1 MRRVANDQLTLQINK
16 INLTSD
22 NDRLRYNQRE
32 RGKSVDVTVI
42 DANGASPYDLTG
54 KKLQFVDE
62 KEGHKIILDDGSAPD
77 SGGKFVVTDTK
88 NGKFTYTFV
97 DQTYQRTG
105 IAHFEF
111 ITDSEHIDAS
121 SNFEIE
127 IDNGVNLTAANESYL
142 SSMAAMEDHLN
153 SAIKNATNSINQ
165 INASTEDAK
174 KYANDTLSSLQSTY
188 NSTIGGFKKQLD
200 TFTSTASQKVSDLAK
215 QADSALSD
223 WNTQKAAIQKT
234 ADDQIAAIKDTDKQ
248 AIDAA
253 VKSITDKRDQA
264 LSEANTNFTNKLNSI
279 QSDYDNWKTKTV
291 ADFDKAVSPIKEQID
306 QNNQKLSETQQQV
319 KAAIEQMQKVEQT
332 FSQVDFTKFAH
343 ISDVYTKAEVDA
355 KLKTAGK
362 VKTVNN
368 QAPDSNGNISLPQP
382 DMSAYETKEDSKR
395 DHYLKTEVD
404 AKLTKY
410 MDKRTWTESDG
421 TYEQMIAWSKAHPN
435 TVIEYQDPTSAIIDG
450 KRVTIDD
457 LKNAIDSIESALGNK
472 ANSSDLTNYLLKSD
486 AASTYATKSDLA
498 NAGKVKTVNN
508 QAPDAN
514 GNIAIDIPVPD
525 MSSYAKQSDLSPINQ
540 DIAVLKKE
548 LPVKLTQAQFNGLKT
563 KEKDVLYEITD
574 G

>member
-42 DANGASPYDLTG
+42 DANGASTYDLTG

-343 ISDVYTKAEVDA
+343 ISDVYTKAEVDE